1 MILPYRI
8 LLIGFL
14 AWISF
19 PVRIVLA
26 DEEIKLEDLPCLSVV
41 EIKGDFD
48 HVQGI
53 AVDEHNLWLT
63 SVNRK
68 NKTGHLHTYNRNT
81 GALIRQTPVHEGGRY
96 HPGGITL
103 EGDSIWIPVSTY
115 SREGS
120 TTIECR
126 DKGTLELRS
135 RFFVEDHI
143 GCIAAGGDQII
154 GANWDA
160 RIIYIW
166 DKEGHLRAKIENP
179 RDTRYQDLKWIGG
192 ELAASGLEDGQGVV
206 DWLSLPALDRIKRI
220 RGGKTGRGISYMN
233 EGMAVFNNQLFL
245 LPEDGPSSRLFIF
258 SLTPPGNGGN
268 SPGSTP

>member
-1 MILPYRI
+1 MNLSYRI
-8 LLIGFL
+8 LFIGFL
-14 AWISF
+14 AWMSF
-19 PVRIVLA
+19 SVRIVPA
-26 DEEIKLEDLPCLSVV
+26 DEEIKLKDLPCLSVV
-41 EIKGDFD
+41 EINGDFD

-81 GALIRQTPVHEGGRY
+81 GALIRQTPVHEGDRY

-103 EGDSIWIPVSTY
+103 EGDSIWIPVATY

-120 TTIECR
+120 SAIECR
-126 DKGTLELRS
+126 DMETLELRG
-135 RFFVEDHI
+135 RFIVEDHI

-166 DKEGHLRAKIENP
+166 DKEGHLRAKIKNP
-179 RDTRYQDLKWIGG
+179 RDTRYQDLKCVGG
-192 ELAASGLEDGQGVV
+192 VLTASGLEDGQGVA
-206 DWLSLPALDRIKRI
+206 DWLALPALNRIQRV
-220 RGGKTGRGISYMN
+220 RGGKTSRGVSYMN
-233 EGMAVFNNQLFL
+233 EGMAVFDNQLFL

-258 SLTPPGNGGN
+258 SLTPPGHGGIG
-268 SPGSTP
+268 PGSAP